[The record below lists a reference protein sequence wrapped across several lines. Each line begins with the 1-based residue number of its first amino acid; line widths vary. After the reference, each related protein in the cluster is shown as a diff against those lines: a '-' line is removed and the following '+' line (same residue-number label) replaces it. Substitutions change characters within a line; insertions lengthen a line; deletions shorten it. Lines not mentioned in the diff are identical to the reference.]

1 MFFYKISIL
10 NYNSEPIL
18 ENQPFTVVTILIL
31 INKLINITHSIMKE
45 FNQYINGK
53 FVKSTNSGVTEV
65 LNPCTE
71 EVLSVI
77 PQGSIVD
84 ANNALEAAQ
93 AAQHSWK
100 SLAAIER
107 AGYLN
112 KMANVIRENRVF
124 LAETLAKEQAKVIGL
139 AQVEIDVTA
148 DYFDYNAG
156 WARRIEGEIIQS
168 DRRKEHIFLHKAPI
182 GVAVGILPWNFP
194 FFVMARKVAPSLVTG
209 NTCVI
214 KPSCIAPNTVMEFIK
229 MIENIGLPAG
239 VLNVVCGSGPTV
251 GNALVKSPITGIV
264 SLTGSVFAGQ
274 KIMEAAAANITKVSL
289 ELGGKAP
296 AIVCA
301 DANLELAVNAIV
313 SSKVIF
319 SGQVCNC
326 AERVYVEESIYDQFL
341 DMVTKKMQSVKVEDA
356 FSTNNPDMSAMVS
369 KDQVE
374 KVAEMVE
381 FAKKEGAEVLVGGS
395 RSEQFDKGY
404 FYQPTLLTNVT
415 QNMQIIQEEVFGPI
429 LPVMKFSTLDEA
441 IALANDC
448 EYGLT
453 SSIFSENFNKVMH
466 ASNELQFGETYI
478 NREHFEAIQGF
489 HAGWKKSGLGGAD
502 GKHGMEEY
510 LQTKVVYAQYR

>member
-1 MFFYKISIL
+1 
-10 NYNSEPIL
+10 
-18 ENQPFTVVTILIL
+18 
-31 INKLINITHSIMKE
+31 MKE
-45 FNQYINGK
+45 FSQFINGR
-53 FVKSTNSGVTEV
+53 FVKSTSSNMTEV

-77 PQGSIVD
+77 PKGSVTD

-93 AAQHSWK
+93 AAQQGWK

-107 AGYLN
+107 ANYLH

-124 LAETLAKEQAKVIGL
+124 LAKTLASEQAKVIAL
-139 AQVEIDVTA
+139 AEVEIDVTA

-182 GVAVGILPWNFP
+182 GVAVGICPWNFP

-214 KPSCIAPNTVMEFIK
+214 KPSCIAPNTIMEFTK
-229 MIENIGLPAG
+229 LIENIGLPAG
-239 VLNVVCGSGPTV
+239 VLNFVCGSGTVV
-251 GNALVKSPITGIV
+251 GNALTKSPITGIV

-301 DANLELAVNAIV
+301 DANLDIAVNAIV

-326 AERVYVEESIYDQFL
+326 AERVYVEDSIYDRF
-341 DMVTKKMQSVKVEDA
+341 MEKVTKKMSEVKVEDA
-356 FSTNNPDMSAMVS
+356 FSENNPDMSSMVS
-369 KDQVE
+369 KDQVD

-381 FAKKEGAEVLVGGS
+381 FAKKEGAEVLVGGN

-404 FYQPTLLTNVT
+404 FYQPTLLTNVK
-415 QNMQIIQEEVFGPI
+415 QNMQIIQEEVFGPV
-429 LPVMKFSTLDEA
+429 LPVMKFGTLDEA

-453 SSIFSENFNKVMH
+453 SSIFSEDFNKVMH

>member
-1 MFFYKISIL
+1 
-10 NYNSEPIL
+10 
-18 ENQPFTVVTILIL
+18 
-31 INKLINITHSIMKE
+31 MKE
-45 FNQYINGK
+45 FSHYINGR
-53 FVKSTNSGVTEV
+53 FVKSTSTEMTEV

-71 EVLSVI
+71 EVLSLI
-77 PQGSIVD
+77 PKGSVAD

-93 AAQHSWK
+93 AAKHAWK
-100 SLAAIER
+100 SLTAIER
-107 AGYLN
+107 ASYLH
-112 KMANVIRENRVF
+112 KMATVIRENRFF

-168 DRRKEHIFLHKAPI
+168 DRKKEHIFLHKAPI
-182 GVAVGILPWNFP
+182 GVAVGICPWNFP
-194 FFVMARKVAPSLVTG
+194 FFVAARKIAPSLVTG

-214 KPSCIAPNTVMEFIK
+214 KPSCIAPNTIMEFAK
-229 MIENIGLPAG
+229 LIENIGLAPG
-239 VLNVVCGSGPTV
+239 VLNFVCGEGTIV
-251 GNALVKSPITGIV
+251 GNALTKSPITGIV

-274 KIMEAAAANITKVSL
+274 KIMEAAAENITKVSL

-313 SSKVIF
+313 SSRVIY

-326 AERVYVEESIYDQFL
+326 AERVYVEDSIYDEFL
-341 DMVTKKMQSVKVEDA
+341 DKLAKKMSEVKVEDA
-356 FSTNNPDMSAMVS
+356 FSKNNPDMSSMVS
-369 KDQVE
+369 KDQLD

-381 FAKKEGAEVLVGGS
+381 FAKKEGAEVVLGGG
-395 RSEQFDKGY
+395 RSTNFDKGFY
-404 FYQPTLLTNVT
+404 YQPTLLTNVK
-415 QNMQIIQEEVFGPI
+415 QDMQIVQEEVFGPV
-429 LPVMKFSTLDEA
+429 LPVLKFGTLDEA
-441 IALANDC
+441 IALSNDS
-448 EYGLT
+448 EFGLT

-466 ASNELQFGETYI
+466 ACDQLEFGETYV

-489 HAGWKKSGLGGAD
+489 HAGWKKSGIGGAD

-510 LQTKVVYAQYR
+510 LQTKVIYAQYR